1 VVTLKESPVPLG
13 TGPYNHKADNGEHY
27 SIQITIITQVS
38 FWLLT
43 HWTIL
48 KSLVLNTSLVGRIPV
63 RSSKSTIPKLYTSP
77 FSVTFPVSMYSGH
90 TNQRD
95 NLIQLHI
102 LEVDKK
108 IQVLENKEKT
118 RRIGGREV
126 LLSEFS
132 PGGK

>member
-1 VVTLKESPVPLG
+1 MVTPKESPVPLG
-13 TGPYNHKADNGEHY
+13 TGPYNHKTDNGEHY
-27 SIQITIITQVS
+27 PTQITIITQVS

-90 TNQRD
+90 TNERE

-108 IQVLENKEKT
+108 ISGSEAQGKNKKDRGE
-118 RRIGGREV
+118 G
-126 LLSEFS
+126 S
-132 PGGK
+132 PLV

>member
-1 VVTLKESPVPLG
+1 MVTPKESPVPLG

-27 SIQITIITQVS
+27 HIQITMITQVS

-90 TNQRD
+90 TNERE
-95 NLIQLHI
+95 NLIQLQI
-102 LEVDKK
+102 FGSREKISGSEEQGKNKK
-108 IQVLENKEKT
+108 DRGK
-118 RRIGGREV
+118 G
-126 LLSEFS
+126 S
-132 PGGK
+132 PLV